1 MFVVGLTG
9 GVAAGK
15 STAAAWFRGRGIP
28 VVDADQAARDV
39 LAPGTPGLAEV
50 VATFGPEVLDSA
62 GALDRPAMRARIFAD
77 AQARQ
82 TLNAITHPRI
92 RARVRER
99 LAGVSGPYAILD
111 VPLLVESP
119 VLRDLADRILVVD
132 VPETVQLARLV
143 ARDGMTAAGA
153 QAMLDAQASRTERLA
168 AAHDVVAN
176 TGTRDELATHLD
188 RLHRRYLRLAR
199 ARQAR

>member
-15 STAAAWFRGRGIP
+15 STAAAWFRAQGVP

-39 LAPGTPGLAEV
+39 LAPGTPGLADV
-50 VATFGPEVLDSA
+50 VAAFGPQVLDAS

-77 AQARQ
+77 AQARL

-92 RARVRER
+92 RALVRER
-99 LAGVSGPYAILD
+99 LGQVGGPYAVLD

-132 VPETVQLARLV
+132 VPETVQLDRLM
-143 ARDGMTAAGA
+143 ARDGMTAAAA
-153 QAMLDAQASRTERLA
+153 QAMLDAQATRAQRLG

-176 TGTRDELATHLD
+176 VGTRDELGAQLAVFHAN
-188 RLHRRYLRLAR
+188 YLRLAHT
-199 ARQAR
+199 RQAR